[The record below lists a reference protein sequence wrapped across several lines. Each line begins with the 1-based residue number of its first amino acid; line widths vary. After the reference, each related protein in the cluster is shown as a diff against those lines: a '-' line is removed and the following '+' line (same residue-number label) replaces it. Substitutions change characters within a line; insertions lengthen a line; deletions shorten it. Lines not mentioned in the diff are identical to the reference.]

1 MFLMPPFLVVYFDG
15 GGQLVGGLPR
25 DFVLVFLFSLYPNEV
40 PAEAR
45 SFAQCRWRQGV
56 GGERKSSGEDGW
68 VDL

>member
-1 MFLMPPFLVVYFDG
+1 MDNWLVVSPR
-15 GGQLVGGLPR
+15 LCTGL
-25 DFVLVFLFSLYPNEV
+25 LFSLSSFEV

-56 GGERKSSGEDGW
+56 GGERKSSGEIDW